1 MVLIASLGNQS
12 KRRKNLRIFTQENFD
27 YHKLYINFGLSN
39 LTAPTYLIFA
49 WTIKA
54 SWVEIDREFIS
65 IYLSIYLSIYV
76 YSYLSIYRSIYLCLL
91 IPLPLSLCIHI
102 YLYLFISIYLS
113 MYLSM
118 SNHIYL
124 SIYVTCAHSKGIN
137 PSLLAK

>member
-54 SWVEIDREFIS
+54 SWVEIDWESIF
-65 IYLSIYLSIYV
+65 IYLSIYLSMSTLSIYLSLSINTSPPLSL
-76 YSYLSIYRSIYLCLL
+76 YSYLSISIHIHLSIYV
-91 IPLPLSLCIHI
+91 
-102 YLYLFISIYLS
+102 SIYVKS
-113 MYLSM
+113 
-118 SNHIYL
+118 YL

>member
-54 SWVEIDREFIS
+54 SWVEIDREFI
-65 IYLSIYLSIYV
+65 SIYLSIYV